1 MSSTLTGLLVFTCTF
16 GAAILGILLR
26 ARLPAH
32 HLDGDSKD
40 SVKLVIGLIA
50 TMAAL
55 VLGLLISSA
64 HTAYDAQEAEIQQL
78 GVHLYQLDRILVHF
92 GSQATEARARL
103 RNLVAADI
111 ARTWPEEQTKAA
123 PNAAREV
130 RGQAE
135 LLFEQIASLSATT
148 NFERFGQSHA
158 LELLGSIGQTRR
170 LLSEQAQGSL
180 SWFILA
186 VLMAWLTLLFF
197 GFGLFARFNATVV
210 VAFIAGALSV
220 ATACLLILDMNQ
232 PYRGW
237 MQMSS
242 APLREALR
250 EMDESRTGA
259 ASSRAA
265 SPAGDDRSERP
276 NHPLS

>member
-1 MSSTLTGLLVFTCTF
+1 MSSTQVGLLVFTCTF

-26 ARLPAH
+26 TRLPAH

-78 GVHLYQLDRILVHF
+78 GVHLTQLDRILVHF

-103 RNLVAADI
+103 RSLVATDI
-111 ARTWPEEQTKAA
+111 ERTWPQEQTKAA
-123 PNAAREV
+123 PNAALQV

-135 LLFEQIASLSATT
+135 LLFEQIASLSPTT
-148 NFERFGQSHA
+148 NLERFGQSRA
-158 LELLGSIGQTRR
+158 LELLTSIGQTRR

-180 SWFILA
+180 SWFILI
-186 VLMAWLTLLFF
+186 VLMSWLTLLFF
-197 GFGLFARFNATVV
+197 GFGLFARFNLTVI

-237 MQMSS
+237 MQIPS

-250 EMDESRTGA
+250 EMDE
-259 ASSRAA
+259 
-265 SPAGDDRSERP
+265 
-276 NHPLS
+276 